1 MDRIA
6 YVLSLTGDL
15 HSAHVTRV
23 ESARKTF
30 KTQLTSAPLES
41 SELLAQRQKRVFLAK
56 ELQTLMPER
65 AKAEH
70 LQSGK
75 LKELEES
82 LRKLEADAKSKEEEA
97 GKSKRVALRKEWE
110 AYFDSVQELGEKLS
124 LAAKYGKLL
133 ARQLPEEHIQDPIVF
148 PADRTPRDR
157 SKEITWSGAVR
168 VAEIR
173 AAVAPALDAMVID
186 RNRLPNVPSAAAAS
200 AAAAAAPTTAVTTG
214 ATSLGRSDTV
224 SYGVSHANQLIAAAS
239 DDKTAGASQT
249 AFVPGQERIHLDDS
263 APHAGGTMSH
273 LAPPGASNSNLSQ
286 LATSPSNSS
295 SSGTAAAAAA
305 GVGPLGARINLNP
318 SDIPVSPR
326 RDSSTSRPLLSA
338 DMKNDSHGSPGS
350 GAQRHSYS
358 SSPNNAATAGTT
370 SATQH
375 RVPPLPASHASGPG
389 AAENSSATGG
399 SGSGMFATNSGP
411 GEGAENPWAAP
422 EEPTVAETGSPIVGP
437 GGPKTGQ
444 LRDRR
449 PSQAIPASTAAPVVA
464 SGSNHSFAA
473 LPPSQAS
480 GSGSGFAGMGV
491 PQANYYE
498 TTSDARARKEAE
510 AERERLAAAANANQ
524 SPSEDLPP
532 YSERGLRR

>member
-1 MDRIA
+1 
-6 YVLSLTGDL
+6 
-15 HSAHVTRV
+15 
-23 ESARKTF
+23 
-30 KTQLTSAPLES
+30 
-41 SELLAQRQKRVFLAK
+41 
-56 ELQTLMPER
+56 MPER

-82 LRKLEADAKSKEEEA
+82 LRKLEADAKHKEEEA
-97 GKSKRVALRKEWE
+97 GKGKRVALRKEWD

-133 ARQLPEEHIQDPIVF
+133 ARQLPEQHIEDPIVF

-173 AAVAPALDAMVID
+173 AAVAPALDAIVID
-186 RNRLPNVPSAAAAS
+186 RNSLPNVPSAAATT
-200 AAAAAAPTTAVTTG
+200 AAAATPTTTTG

-224 SYGVSHANQLIAAAS
+224 SYGVSHANQLKAAAS

-249 AFVPGQERIHLDDS
+249 AFVPGQERIHLDDLG
-263 APHAGGTMSH
+263 PHAGGNMSH
-273 LAPPGASNSNLSQ
+273 LAPPGASDGNLPPLS
-286 LATSPSNSS
+286 TSPSSS
-295 SSGTAAAAAA
+295 SAAA

-338 DMKNDSHGSPGS
+338 DMKNDSYGSAGS
-350 GAQRHSYS
+350 GGATSGQRYSFS
-358 SSPNNAATAGTT
+358 SSPNNAATGT
-370 SATQH
+370 TQH
-375 RVPPLPASHASGPG
+375 RVPPLPASHASGSG
-389 AAENSSATGG
+389 ASEISSSTGG
-399 SGSGMFATNSGP
+399 GGGMFATNSGAV
-411 GEGAENPWAAP
+411 EGLENPWSAP

-449 PSQAIPASTAAPVVA
+449 PSQAIPAGAPAPPVA
-464 SGSNHSFAA
+464 SGALNPSFGAA
-473 LPPSQAS
+473 LPPHGQGMAS
-480 GSGSGFAGMGV
+480 GSGSSGFAGMGV

-510 AERERLAAAANANQ
+510 AERERMAAAAAADQ
-524 SPSEDLPP
+524 GPQEDLPP